1 MLISPLLNN
10 FEEETMILYTVQ
22 MSSWR
27 KAMNKGIPFLD
38 VTVKSGDK
46 QFAPQWGFLMDYKR
60 DLDEDAYTRK
70 FIPLMREN
78 FKNNKQYWLDI
89 LSKESLAIG
98 CYCAKDKSCHR
109 YLLVDIFRKVCEY
122 YNIDFEYGGE
132 L

>member
-1 MLISPLLNN
+1 MK
-10 FEEETMILYTVQ
+10 LYTIQ

-27 KAMNKGIPFLD
+27 KAMNIGVPFLD

-46 QFAPQWGFLMDYKR
+46 QFAPTWDFLMKYKT
-60 DLDEDAYTRK
+60 DQDEDAYTEK

-89 LSKESLAIG
+89 LSKDSLAIG
-98 CYCAKDKSCHR
+98 CYCAKGKFCHR
-109 YLLVDIFRKVCEY
+109 KLLVDIFKKICEY
-122 YNIDFEYGGE
+122 YNIEFEYMGE